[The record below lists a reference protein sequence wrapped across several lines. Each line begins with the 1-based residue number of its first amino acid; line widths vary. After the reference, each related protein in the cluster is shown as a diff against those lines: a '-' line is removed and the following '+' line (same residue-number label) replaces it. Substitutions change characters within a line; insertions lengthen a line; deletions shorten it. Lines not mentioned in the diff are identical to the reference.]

1 MHGYI
6 DEVLALVEA
15 RLGPVLKE
23 LGLHTRAEGRSDEFL
38 IRFEANERMFSPI
51 ILAFP
56 GPEVTKREQASWE
69 ELEVVELSYDPIEIG
84 DTGWIYWAEQGEG
97 SYRPK
102 GSMEE
107 TFARL
112 ERNLRDYAIITLGN
126 DTPLITNSREFACA
140 WEALGYFVA
149 NYAADQVQIERDIR
163 GESYV
168 FNDSVGREIR
178 LEFPKEWSLPGKLL
192 IDNEQR
198 AELEQDEPD
207 SIRSVLWEIFWDM
220 PKSGS
225 RR

>member
-6 DEVLALVEA
+6 DEVLTLVEA

-23 LGLHTRAEGRSDEFL
+23 LGLHTRVEVRPEEFL
-38 IRFEANERMFSPI
+38 IRFEANEQTFSPI

-69 ELEVVELSYDPIEIG
+69 GLEVVELSYYPIEIG

-97 SYRPK
+97 SYCPN

-126 DTPLITNSREFACA
+126 DTPMIANSREFACA
-140 WEALGYFVA
+140 WEAVGYFVA
-149 NYAADQVQIERDIR
+149 NYAADQVWIERDII
-163 GESYV
+163 GESYL

-192 IDNEQR
+192 IDNEQCG
-198 AELEQDEPD
+198 EFEQDEPN
-207 SIRSVLWEIFWDM
+207 SIRSVLRKVFWDT
-220 PKSGS
+220 PRSGS
-225 RR
+225 RP